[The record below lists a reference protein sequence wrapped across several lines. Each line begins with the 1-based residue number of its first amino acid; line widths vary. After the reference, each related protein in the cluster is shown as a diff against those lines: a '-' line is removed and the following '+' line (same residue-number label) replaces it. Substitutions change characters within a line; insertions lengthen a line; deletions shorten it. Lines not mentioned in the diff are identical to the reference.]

1 LRKKSLGQHFLTN
14 PQIAEKIV
22 SFLKN
27 NEICVEI
34 GAGEGILTEEL
45 IKKFSKVIVIEK
57 DADLIPFLKEK
68 FKESCEIIRGD
79 VLIDGESIFSSL
91 NEFSVASN
99 LPFNI
104 SSPITL
110 MLLRFYKKIPEM
122 VLMYQKEVAEKIAK
136 EISLLS
142 CAVYPFFNV
151 NEVMK
156 LKPGAFSPPPKVD
169 SAVLYFKR
177 KNEIP
182 EFNLKKYLNFL
193 KVAFQNRRKVLFKK
207 LKGMIDEEGLK
218 NIYKN
223 MNLREDIR
231 IDGITR
237 EEVFKLYLE
246 VAGEK
251 A

>member
-22 SFLKN
+22 SFLRN

-34 GAGEGILTEEL
+34 GAGEGILTEQL
-45 IKKFSKVIVIEK
+45 VKKFRKVIVIEK
-57 DADLIPFLKEK
+57 DSDLIPFLKEK
-68 FKESCEIIRGD
+68 FKKNCEIIRGD
-79 VLIDGESIFSSL
+79 VLLDGEKVFSL
-91 NEFSVASN
+91 LDEFSVASN
-99 LPFNI
+99 LPYNI

-110 MLLRFYKKIPEM
+110 MLLKFYKKIPEM

-142 CAVYPFFNV
+142 CAVYPFYNV

-169 SAVLYFKR
+169 SAVLYFER
-177 KNEIP
+177 KKEIP
-182 EFNLKKYLNFL
+182 EFNLGKYLNFL
-193 KVAFQNRRKVLFKK
+193 KVAFQNRRKVLLKK
-207 LKGMIDEEGLK
+207 LRGMADGEKLK
-218 NIYKN
+218 NIYKSL
-223 MNLREDIR
+223 NLREDVR
-231 IDGITR
+231 IDGMSLKEI
-237 EEVFKLYLE
+237 FKLYLE

-251 A
+251 P